1 MSEVVMEG
9 MCPVY
14 AEGTGVLSEWL
25 ALTPPG
31 LEPRLSGGRCRLLT
45 TSMQPLRA
53 LYRAHWQ
60 GL

>member
-9 MCPVY
+9 MFPVY

-25 ALTPPG
+25 AQTPPG

-45 TSMQPLRA
+45 TFFFFFFINSFISKF
-53 LYRAHWQ
+53 
-60 GL
+60 

>member
-9 MCPVY
+9 MFPVY

-25 ALTPPG
+25 AQTPPG

-45 TSMQPLRA
+45 TFFFFF
-53 LYRAHWQ
+53 
-60 GL
+60 